1 MRYPLLLSCL
11 FPAAAVALSSQAQS
25 LQQPSDVARALVAQ
39 GTVVEVPVRGQVRRE
54 IEKDALTFQT
64 PIGATTAMVLRLPAY
79 EQPYLMT
86 ISSWMRGIGPA
97 TRMFVPSG
105 ISFDAN
111 FRALSHFGED
121 SLRREKDRLAV
132 DLMIGDKLA
141 EAQYFFLFTRGNQVK
156 QTLAIKDPNKK
167 NESVA
172 DMVGEK
178 LGFGRVLRSLDAT
191 IYAAT
196 GPVEPTPLAKK
207 LGGPW
212 LRVEGAN
219 EKMLRQLL
227 GEPASIES
235 WRNARIWTYDKT
247 AAGKV
252 RIYVIDDVA
261 SLRQPK

>member
-1 MRYPLLLSCL
+1 MRHLVLLHGQCL
-11 FPAAAVALSSQAQS
+11 AAALALLVQTPP
-25 LQQPSDVARALVAQ
+25 QQPSDVARALVAQ
-39 GTVVEVPVRGQVRRE
+39 GVLVDVPVKGQVRRE
-54 IEKDALTFQT
+54 IEKDAPTFQT
-64 PIGATTAMVLRLPAY
+64 PIGATTAMVLKLPAY
-79 EQPYLMT
+79 DTPYLMT

-111 FRALSHFGED
+111 FRALSHFGEEN
-121 SLRREKDRLAV
+121 LRREKERLAV
-132 DLMIGDKLA
+132 DLLIGDKLA
-141 EAQYFFLFTRGNQVK
+141 DARYFLLFTRGNQVK
-156 QTLAIKDPNKK
+156 ETLALKDPTRKDTLANT
-167 NESVA
+167 
-172 DMVGEK
+172 VGEK

-196 GPVEPTPLAKK
+196 APIEPAPLAKK

-227 GEPASIES
+227 GEPASIEA

-252 RIYVIDDVA
+252 KVYVIDDVA
-261 SLRQPK
+261 SLRAPK